1 MSFLSSAAPK
11 LAPWKVLLVDDEPD
25 IHDITKLT
33 LSRFRLDG
41 RALTFLHA
49 YSGAEAKEILARET
63 DIALVFLDV
72 VMEKEDS
79 GLEVARW
86 MRKDLDNQFTRIVL
100 RTGQPGQAP
109 EERVIVDYDIND
121 YKEKTELDR
130 TKLFTTTFAALRA
143 YRDIMKVEEARR
155 AQLNYREGL
164 ERVIA
169 ASAHIFQQRNLK
181 DFASGLLQQVVALLR
196 LEQSM
201 LLRLS
206 GASVITGETEYEI
219 LAQIGDLGGDV
230 IGPEL
235 IAQLDDAR
243 RNRISRL
250 HGDTYVGFF
259 PNISG
264 KASLLVLK
272 GVEEISDIDAQLLE
286 VFCSGVAIAF
296 DNILLTQEITDTQA
310 ELILRLGD
318 VVESR
323 SNEAGNHV
331 RRMSQVCHLLAQAS
345 GMPEDET
352 AVLMHAAPMHDI
364 GKIATPDAVLLKPG
378 KLDAAE
384 WEIMKQHPTVGLSI
398 LDGSSRPILKA
409 AAVIAHQHHEKFDGS
424 GYPQGLKG
432 HDIHLYARIVAVADV
447 FDALSHKRCYKD
459 AWPMEQVTG
468 PPARSG
474 GPPPR
479 SGVCRAAD
487 REYRQGGRDQPPL
500 AGLGVRPRFC
510 CSGVDPGVQP
520 RCAATNS
527 TGVGPANRKTGVRP
541 LRRRAFPC
549 AGCAETAGDSA
560 APAPARSPPSPSR
573 PAARSPG
580 CTGYARPARC
590 RRCRAAS

>member
-1 MSFLSSAAPK
+1 MGFLSSAAPK

-25 IHDITKLT
+25 IHSITKLT

-41 RALTFLHA
+41 RPLAFLHA
-49 YSGAEAKEILARET
+49 YSGAEAREVLARET

-72 VMEKEDS
+72 VMEREDS

-86 MRKDLDNQFTRIVL
+86 MRQDLDNQFTRIVL

-155 AQLNYREGL
+155 VQHNYREGL

-169 ASAHIFQQRNLK
+169 ASAHIFKQRNLK

-201 LLRLS
+201 LVRVVA
-206 GASVITGETEYEI
+206 ASVITGESKYEI
-219 LAQIGDLGGDV
+219 LAQIGEIGRDF

-235 IAQLDDAR
+235 LAQLDDAQH
-243 RNRISRL
+243 NRISKL
-250 HGDTYVGFF
+250 QGDTYVGYF
-259 PNISG
+259 PNSSG

-296 DNILLTQEITDTQA
+296 DNILLNQEITDTQA

-331 RRMSQVCHLLAQAS
+331 RRMSQICHLLAQAS
-345 GMPEDET
+345 GMPADET

-378 KLDAAE
+378 KLTPEE
-384 WEIMKQHPTVGLSI
+384 WEIMKQHPAVGLSI

-409 AAVIAHQHHEKFDGS
+409 AAVIAHQHHEKYDGS

-432 HDIHLYARIVAVADV
+432 EDIHPYARVVAVADV
-447 FDALSHKRCYKD
+447 FDALSHKRVYKD
-459 AWPMEQVTG
+459 AWPIEKVTEYM
-468 PPARSG
+468 RE
-474 GPPPR
+474 
-479 SGVCRAAD
+479 AAGHHLD
-487 REYRQGGRDQPPL
+487 PHY
-500 AGLGVRPRFC
+500 
-510 CSGVDPGVQP
+510 VDLLIKNIDKAVEI
-520 RCAATNS
+520 
-527 TGVGPANRKTGVRP
+527 NRNWP
-541 LRRRAFPC
+541 
-549 AGCAETAGDSA
+549 D
-560 APAPARSPPSPSR
+560 
-573 PAARSPG
+573 
-580 CTGYARPARC
+580 
-590 RRCRAAS
+590 

>member
-1 MSFLSSAAPK
+1 MSFLSSATPK

-25 IHDITKLT
+25 IHDVTKLT
-33 LSRFRLDG
+33 LSRFRMDG
-41 RALTFLHA
+41 RALAFLHA
-49 YSGAEAKEILARET
+49 YTGAEAKEVLARES

-72 VMEKEDS
+72 VMENEDS

-86 MRKDLDNQFTRIVL
+86 MREDLNNTFTRIVL

-109 EERVIVDYDIND
+109 EERVIVNYDIND

-143 YRDIMKVEEARR
+143 YRDIMKVEEARLV
-155 AQLNYREGL
+155 QMNYREGL

-206 GASVITGETEYEI
+206 GASILAGESEYEI
-219 LAQIGDLGGDV
+219 LAKIGDIGEENL
-230 IGPEL
+230 GPEL
-235 IAQLDDAR
+235 MAQLDDAR
-243 RNRISRL
+243 SNRISRL
-250 HGDTYVGFF
+250 QGDTYVGYF
-259 PNISG
+259 PNSSG

-331 RRMSQVCHLLAQAS
+331 RRMSQVCHLLAQVS
-345 GMPEDET
+345 GLPEDET

-378 KLDAAE
+378 ALTPSE
-384 WEIMKQHPTVGLSI
+384 WEIMKLHPTVGLSI
-398 LDGSSRPILKA
+398 LDGSTRPILKA
-409 AAVIAHQHHEKFDGS
+409 AAVIAHQHHEKYDGS

-432 HDIHLYARIVAVADV
+432 EAIHKYARIVAVADV
-447 FDALSHKRCYKD
+447 FDALSHKRCYKE
-459 AWPMEQVTG
+459 AWPMDQVVG
-468 PPARSG
+468 HL
-474 GPPPR
+474 
-479 SGVCRAAD
+479 
-487 REYRQGGRDQPPL
+487 REVAGRHL
-500 AGLGVRPRFC
+500 
-510 CSGVDPGVQP
+510 DPQYVELLIQNIDK
-520 RCAATNS
+520 AQEIN
-527 TGVGPANRKTGVRP
+527 ANWP
-541 LRRRAFPC
+541 
-549 AGCAETAGDSA
+549 D
-560 APAPARSPPSPSR
+560 
-573 PAARSPG
+573 
-580 CTGYARPARC
+580 
-590 RRCRAAS
+590 

>member
-41 RALTFLHA
+41 RALVFLHA
-49 YSGAEAKEILARET
+49 YSGAQAKEVLAREK

-72 VMEKEDS
+72 VMEREDS

-86 MRKDLDNQFTRIVL
+86 MRQDLDNQFTRIVL

-155 AQLNYREGL
+155 VQQNYREGL

-169 ASAHIFQQRNLK
+169 ASGHLFRQRNLK
-181 DFASGLLQQVVALLR
+181 DFASGLLQQVVALLQ

-201 LLRLS
+201 LLRVA
-206 GASVITGETEYEI
+206 GASVITGESQYEV
-219 LAQIGDLGGDV
+219 LARIGDVGEEE

-235 IAQLDDAR
+235 IAQLDEAR
-243 RNRISRL
+243 HNRISKL
-250 HGDTYVGFF
+250 HGDTYVGYF
-259 PNISG
+259 PNNSG

-272 GVEEISDIDAQLLE
+272 GVEEISEIDVQLLD

-296 DNILLTQEITDTQA
+296 DNILLNQEITDTQA

-331 RRMSQVCHLLAQAS
+331 RRMAQVCHLLAQAS

-378 KLDAAE
+378 RLTPDE
-384 WEIMKQHPTVGLSI
+384 WEVMQQHPTVGLQI
-398 LDGSSRPILKA
+398 LDGSQRPILKA
-409 AAVIAHQHHEKFDGS
+409 AAIIAHQHHEKWDGG

-432 HDIHLYARIVAVADV
+432 EQIHPYARIVAVADV
-447 FDALSHKRCYKD
+447 FDALTHKRCYKE
-459 AWPMEQVTG
+459 AWPLEQVRDYLLEVAG
-468 PPARSG
+468 KHFDPYYVDLLIRNLDK
-474 GPPPR
+474 
-479 SGVCRAAD
+479 AD
-487 REYRQGGRDQPPL
+487 E
-500 AGLGVRPRFC
+500 V
-510 CSGVDPGVQP
+510 
-520 RCAATNS
+520 
-527 TGVGPANRKTGVRP
+527 NRRWP
-541 LRRRAFPC
+541 
-549 AGCAETAGDSA
+549 D
-560 APAPARSPPSPSR
+560 
-573 PAARSPG
+573 
-580 CTGYARPARC
+580 
-590 RRCRAAS
+590 

>member
-41 RALTFLHA
+41 RALTFVHA
-49 YSGAEAKEILARET
+49 YSGLEAKEVLAREK

-72 VMEKEDS
+72 VMENEDS

-86 MRKDLDNQFTRIVL
+86 MRQDLDNQFTRIVL

-143 YRDIMKVEEARR
+143 YRDIMKVEDARR
-155 AQLNYREGL
+155 AQQTYREGL

-169 ASAHIFQQRNLK
+169 ASTHIFQQRNLK
-181 DFASGLLQQVVALLR
+181 DFANGLLQQVVALLR
-196 LEQSM
+196 LDQSM
-201 LLRLS
+201 LLRLK
-206 GASVITGETEYEI
+206 GASVITGESQYEV
-219 LAQIGDLGGDV
+219 LAQIGDLAGE

-235 IAQLDDAR
+235 VAQLDDAR
-243 RNRISRL
+243 HNRISRL
-250 HGDTYVGFF
+250 HGDTYVGYF
-259 PNISG
+259 PNSSG

-272 GVEEISDIDAQLLE
+272 GVDEIAEIDAQLLE

-296 DNILLTQEITDTQA
+296 DNILLNQEITDTQA

-323 SNEAGNHV
+323 SYEAGNHV
-331 RRMSQVCHLLAQAS
+331 RRMSQVCYMLAQAD
-345 GMPEDET
+345 GMPEEEVAT
-352 AVLMHAAPMHDI
+352 LMHAAPMHDV

-378 KLDAAE
+378 KLTEEE
-384 WEIMKQHPTVGLSI
+384 WEIMKQHPTVGLQI
-398 LDGSSRPILKA
+398 LDGSQRPILKA
-409 AAVIAHQHHEKFDGS
+409 AAVIAHQHHEKYDGS

-432 HDIHLYARIVAVADV
+432 EAIHPYARIVAVADV

-459 AWPMEQVTG
+459 AWPAEKVTEHLREVAGHHLDPHYVDLLIRNMDKALAINEQW
-468 PPARSG
+468 P
-474 GPPPR
+474 
-479 SGVCRAAD
+479 D
-487 REYRQGGRDQPPL
+487 
-500 AGLGVRPRFC
+500 
-510 CSGVDPGVQP
+510 
-520 RCAATNS
+520 
-527 TGVGPANRKTGVRP
+527 
-541 LRRRAFPC
+541 
-549 AGCAETAGDSA
+549 
-560 APAPARSPPSPSR
+560 
-573 PAARSPG
+573 
-580 CTGYARPARC
+580 
-590 RRCRAAS
+590 

>member
-1 MSFLSSAAPK
+1 MSFLSSPSPK

-25 IHDITKLT
+25 IHDVTKLT

-41 RALTFLHA
+41 RALSFVHA
-49 YSGAEAKEILARET
+49 YSGAEAKEVLAREQ

-72 VMEKEDS
+72 VMEQEDS

-86 MRKDLDNQFTRIVL
+86 MRQELDNQFTRIVL

-109 EERVIVDYDIND
+109 EERVIVNYDIND

-143 YRDIMKVEEARR
+143 YRDIMKVEEARI

-181 DFASGLLQQVVALLR
+181 DFANGLLQQVVALLR
-196 LEQSM
+196 LENSM
-201 LLRLS
+201 LLRLRAATAIS
-206 GASVITGETEYEI
+206 GEHEYEI
-219 LAQIGDLGGDV
+219 LAKIGDEENILT
-230 IGPEL
+230 PEL
-235 IAQLDDAR
+235 LAQLDDAKS
-243 RNRISRL
+243 NRISKVQ
-250 HGDTYVGFF
+250 GDTYVGYF
-259 PNISG
+259 PNSSG

-272 GVEEISDIDAQLLE
+272 GVEEISDIDTKLLE

-331 RRMSQVCHLLAQAS
+331 RRMSEVCHLLAVAA
-345 GMPEDET
+345 GLPEDEV
-352 AVLMHAAPMHDI
+352 AVLRHAAPMHDI

-384 WEIMKQHPTVGLSI
+384 WEIMKQHPAVGLSI
-398 LDGSSRPILKA
+398 LDGSQRPILKA

-432 HDIHLYARIVAVADV
+432 EHIHLYARIVAVADV
-447 FDALSHKRCYKD
+447 FDALMHKRCYKD
-459 AWPMEQVTG
+459 AWPVEQVVTHL
-468 PPARSG
+468 
-474 GPPPR
+474 
-479 SGVCRAAD
+479 
-487 REYRQGGRDQPPL
+487 REVAGHHLDPVYVEHLINNIDKAL
-500 AGLGVRPRFC
+500 AINERFP
-510 CSGVDPGVQP
+510 D
-520 RCAATNS
+520 
-527 TGVGPANRKTGVRP
+527 
-541 LRRRAFPC
+541 
-549 AGCAETAGDSA
+549 
-560 APAPARSPPSPSR
+560 
-573 PAARSPG
+573 
-580 CTGYARPARC
+580 
-590 RRCRAAS
+590 

>member
-1 MSFLSSAAPK
+1 MSFLSSSTPK

-25 IHDITKLT
+25 IHDVTKLT

-41 RALTFLHA
+41 RALSFVHA
-49 YSGAEAKEILARET
+49 YSGAEAKEVLAREQ

-72 VMEKEDS
+72 VMEQEDS

-86 MRKDLDNQFTRIVL
+86 MRQELDNQFTRIVL

-109 EERVIVDYDIND
+109 EERVIVNYDIND

-143 YRDIMKVEEARR
+143 YRDIMKVEEARI

-181 DFASGLLQQVVALLR
+181 DFANGLLQQVVALLR
-196 LEQSM
+196 LENSM
-201 LLRLS
+201 LLRLRAATAIS
-206 GASVITGETEYEI
+206 GENEYEI
-219 LAQIGDLGGDV
+219 LAQIGDEENILT
-230 IGPEL
+230 PEL
-235 IAQLDDAR
+235 LAQLDDAKS
-243 RNRISRL
+243 NRISKVQ
-250 HGDTYVGFF
+250 GDTYVGYF
-259 PNISG
+259 PNNSG

-272 GVEEISDIDAQLLE
+272 GVEEISEIDTKLLE

-331 RRMSQVCHLLAQAS
+331 RRMSEVCHLLAVAS
-345 GMPEDET
+345 GMPDDEV
-352 AVLMHAAPMHDI
+352 AVLRHAAPMHDI

-398 LDGSSRPILKA
+398 LDGSQRPILKA

-432 HDIHLYARIVAVADV
+432 EHIHLYARIVAVADV
-447 FDALSHKRCYKD
+447 FDALMHKRCYKD
-459 AWPMEQVTG
+459 AWPVEQVV
-468 PPARSG
+468 SHL
-474 GPPPR
+474 
-479 SGVCRAAD
+479 
-487 REYRQGGRDQPPL
+487 REVAGHHLDPVYVEHLINNIDKAL
-500 AGLGVRPRFC
+500 AINERFP
-510 CSGVDPGVQP
+510 D
-520 RCAATNS
+520 
-527 TGVGPANRKTGVRP
+527 
-541 LRRRAFPC
+541 
-549 AGCAETAGDSA
+549 
-560 APAPARSPPSPSR
+560 
-573 PAARSPG
+573 
-580 CTGYARPARC
+580 
-590 RRCRAAS
+590 

>member
-25 IHDITKLT
+25 IHDVTKLT
-33 LSRFRLDG
+33 LTRFRLDE

-143 YRDIMKVEEARR
+143 YRDIMKVEDARR

-206 GASVITGETEYEI
+206 GASLISGETEYEV
-219 LAQIGDLGGDV
+219 LAQIGDLGSEV
-230 IGPEL
+230 IGPDL
-235 IAQLDDAR
+235 LAQLDDAR
-243 RNRISRL
+243 HNRISRL
-250 HGDTYVGFF
+250 HGDTYVGYF
-259 PNISG
+259 PNHSG

-272 GVEEISDIDAQLLE
+272 GVDEISDIDAQLLE

-296 DNILLTQEITDTQA
+296 DNILLNQEITDTQA

-323 SNEAGNHV
+323 SHEAGNHV
-331 RRMSQVCHLLAQAS
+331 RRMSQVCHLLALAS
-345 GMPEDET
+345 GLPEDET

-378 KLDAAE
+378 KLTPEE
-384 WEIMKQHPTVGLSI
+384 WEIMKQHPNVGLSI

-409 AAVIAHQHHEKFDGS
+409 AAVIAHQHHEKYDGT

-432 HDIHLYARIVAVADV
+432 LDIHPYARIVAVADV
-447 FDALSHKRCYKD
+447 FDALSHKRCYKE
-459 AWPMEQVTG
+459 AWPIEQV
-468 PPARSG
+468 
-474 GPPPR
+474 
-479 SGVCRAAD
+479 VD
-487 REYRQGGRDQPPL
+487 HLREVAGHHLDPKYVELLIANIDQ
-500 AGLGVRPRFC
+500 A
-510 CSGVDPGVQP
+510 VDI
-520 RCAATNS
+520 
-527 TGVGPANRKTGVRP
+527 NRRWP
-541 LRRRAFPC
+541 
-549 AGCAETAGDSA
+549 D
-560 APAPARSPPSPSR
+560 
-573 PAARSPG
+573 
-580 CTGYARPARC
+580 
-590 RRCRAAS
+590 

>member
-1 MSFLSSAAPK
+1 MSFLSPAAPK

-41 RALTFLHA
+41 RALSFVHA
-49 YSGAEAKEILARET
+49 YNGAEAKEVLAREK

-86 MRKDLDNQFTRIVL
+86 MRQDLDNQFTRIVL

-155 AQLNYREGL
+155 AQMNYREGL

-201 LLRLS
+201 LLRVA
-206 GASVITGETEYEI
+206 GASLITGQSQYEI
-219 LAQIGDLGGDV
+219 LAQIGEIGGDV
-230 IGPEL
+230 ICPEL

-243 RNRISRL
+243 HNRISRL
-250 HGDTYVGFF
+250 HGDTYVGYF
-259 PNISG
+259 PNSSG

-272 GVEEISDIDAQLLE
+272 GVDEISEIDSQLLE

-296 DNILLTQEITDTQA
+296 DNILLNQEITDTQA

-331 RRMSQVCHLLAQAS
+331 RRMAQVCHLLAQQS
-345 GMPEDET
+345 GMSEDET

-378 KLDAAE
+378 RLTPEE
-384 WEIMKQHPTVGLSI
+384 WEIMKQHPTVGLQI

-432 HDIHLYARIVAVADV
+432 EDIHPYARIVAVADV
-447 FDALSHKRCYKD
+447 FDALSHERCYKA
-459 AWPMEQVTG
+459 AWPVQQVT
-468 PPARSG
+468 
-474 GPPPR
+474 
-479 SGVCRAAD
+479 D
-487 REYRQGGRDQPPL
+487 YLREV
-500 AGLGVRPRFC
+500 AGHHL
-510 CSGVDPGVQP
+510 DPVYVNLLI
-520 RCAATNS
+520 AHMDKA
-527 TGVGPANRKTGVRP
+527 VEINRRWP
-541 LRRRAFPC
+541 
-549 AGCAETAGDSA
+549 D
-560 APAPARSPPSPSR
+560 
-573 PAARSPG
+573 
-580 CTGYARPARC
+580 
-590 RRCRAAS
+590 

>member
-1 MSFLSSAAPK
+1 MAFLSPAAPK

-41 RALTFLHA
+41 RALAFLHA
-49 YSGAEAKEILARET
+49 YSGAQAKEVLAREK

-72 VMEKEDS
+72 VMEREDS

-86 MRKDLDNQFTRIVL
+86 LRHDLDNQFTRIVL

-155 AQLNYREGL
+155 VQHNYREGL

-169 ASAHIFQQRNLK
+169 ASTHIFKQRNLK

-201 LLRLS
+201 LLRVA
-206 GASVITGETEYEI
+206 GASVIAGESQYEI
-219 LAQIGDLGGDV
+219 LAQIGDISAG
-230 IGPEL
+230 IISPEL
-235 IAQLDDAR
+235 IAQLDEAR
-243 RNRISRL
+243 ANRISKL
-250 HGDTYVGFF
+250 HGDTYVGYF
-259 PNISG
+259 PNSSG

-286 VFCSGVAIAF
+286 VFCSGVAVAF
-296 DNILLTQEITDTQA
+296 DNILLNQEITDTQA

-331 RRMSQVCHLLAQAS
+331 RRMSQMCQLLARAA

-364 GKIATPDAVLLKPG
+364 GKIATPDSVLLKPG
-378 KLDAAE
+378 KLTEDE
-384 WEIMKQHPTVGLSI
+384 WEIMKQHPTVGASI
-398 LDGSSRPILKA
+398 LNGSQRPILKA
-409 AAVIAHQHHEKFDGS
+409 AAVIAHQHHEKYDGT

-432 HDIHLYARIVAVADV
+432 EDIHPYARLVAVADV

-459 AWPMEQVTG
+459 AWPVEQVTG
-468 PPARSG
+468 YL
-474 GPPPR
+474 
-479 SGVCRAAD
+479 
-487 REYRQGGRDQPPL
+487 REQAGRHL
-500 AGLGVRPRFC
+500 
-510 CSGVDPGVQP
+510 DPHYVELLI
-520 RCAATNS
+520 RNMDKALEI
-527 TGVGPANRKTGVRP
+527 NRDWP
-541 LRRRAFPC
+541 
-549 AGCAETAGDSA
+549 D
-560 APAPARSPPSPSR
+560 
-573 PAARSPG
+573 
-580 CTGYARPARC
+580 
-590 RRCRAAS
+590 

>member
-1 MSFLSSAAPK
+1 MSFLSSATPK

-41 RALTFLHA
+41 RPLSFLHA
-49 YSGAEAKEILARET
+49 YSGDEAKAVLARET

-86 MRKDLDNQFTRIVL
+86 MRQDQDNQFTRIVL

-109 EERVIVDYDIND
+109 EERVIVNYDIND

-155 AQLNYREGL
+155 VQANYREGL

-181 DFASGLLQQVVALLR
+181 DFANGLLQQVVALLR
-196 LEQSM
+196 LDQSM
-201 LLRLS
+201 LLRLR
-206 GASVITGETEYEI
+206 GASVITGESEYEV
-219 LAQIGDLGGDV
+219 LAQIGEIGD
-230 IGPEL
+230 GARLEPEL
-235 IAQLDDAR
+235 LAQLDHAR
-243 RNRISRL
+243 SNRISHL
-250 HGDTYVGFF
+250 HGDTYVGYF
-259 PNISG
+259 PNSSG
-264 KASLLVLK
+264 KASLLVLR
-272 GVEEISDIDAQLLE
+272 GVEEISEIDAQLLE

-331 RRMSQVCHLLAQAS
+331 RRMSEICNLMAKSA
-345 GMPEDET
+345 GMPDDER
-352 AVLMHAAPMHDI
+352 AILKHAAPMHDI

-384 WEIMKQHPTVGLSI
+384 WEIMKQHPAVGLSI
-398 LDGSSRPILKA
+398 LDGSQRPILKA
-409 AAVIAHQHHEKFDGS
+409 AAVIAHQHHEKYDGS

-432 HDIHLYARIVAVADV
+432 ENIHLYARIVAVADV
-447 FDALSHKRCYKD
+447 FDALMHKRCYKE
-459 AWPMEQVTG
+459 AWPV
-468 PPARSG
+468 
-474 GPPPR
+474 
-479 SGVCRAAD
+479 AD
-487 REYRQGGRDQPPL
+487 VMTHLREVAGHHLDPVYVEHLIQNMDQ
-500 AGLGVRPRFC
+500 AQEIIKRFP
-510 CSGVDPGVQP
+510 D
-520 RCAATNS
+520 
-527 TGVGPANRKTGVRP
+527 
-541 LRRRAFPC
+541 
-549 AGCAETAGDSA
+549 
-560 APAPARSPPSPSR
+560 
-573 PAARSPG
+573 
-580 CTGYARPARC
+580 
-590 RRCRAAS
+590 